1 MPLDP
6 AFVGRAYPAMT
17 SYVVGREKI
26 REFAASIGETSPA
39 CYDVAIARSLGHADL
54 VAPATFAIAVVRDS
68 QASVFFD
75 PELGLDWSRV
85 VHGDQGF
92 RYSRP
97 LHAGDDVLVT
107 TTIESI
113 KSMAGNEILG
123 LRSDIVTLEGEA
135 VCTATS
141 TLVVRAAEPVA

>member
-6 AFVGRAYPAMT
+6 SFVGRAYPAMT
-17 SYVVGREKI
+17 SYVVAREKI
-26 REFAASIGETSPA
+26 REFAAAIGETSPA
-39 CYDVAIARSLGHADL
+39 CYDVEIARSLGHPDL
-54 VAPATFAIAVVRDS
+54 VAPVTFAMAVVRDS

-92 RYSRP
+92 RYARP
-97 LHAGDDVLVT
+97 LRAGDDVLVT

-123 LRSDIVTLEGEA
+123 LRSDIVTLDGEA

-141 TLVVRAAEPVA
+141 TLVVRAVEPAA